1 VVDDLDD
8 SGQTT
13 GVGAVTLKEDDTAN
27 LDEAPVRC
35 DNGSVTHFYGVLN
48 GDRESVLGVGEA
60 AEKIGAG

>member
-35 DNGSVTHFYGVLN
+35 DNGSVTHFYGVLKI
-48 GDRESVLGVGEA
+48 GRESALGVDA
-60 AEKIGAG
+60 AENFGTG